1 MFHVKLYV
9 DTIKDLLVFDLPK
22 DVSKA
27 NLEQAVRNDLCNQNT
42 FLEIIDKG
50 NNIIINK
57 SNIIRCWIDEENSD

>member
-1 MFHVKLYV
+1 MKLYV

-27 NLEQAVRNDLCNQNT
+27 NLEQVVRNDLCNQNT

>member
-1 MFHVKLYV
+1 MKLYV

-22 DVSKA
+22 GVSKA
-27 NLEQAVRNDLCNQNT
+27 NLEQAVKNDINNQNT